1 MSFMRTLA
9 TVAVGFAA
17 AKGVQKYS
25 QMGGMA
31 GMQDMMKNP
40 TGPGGMADQLGQM
53 AEKMGIPGGSKAVKD
68 MMASFGMGGAGG
80 MGGTSMAGAAGGF
93 GEAAAAGFGSLMSAL
108 KGAATAGGQQMDEMM
123 DGMFKNTPVS
133 LAAENN
139 AKLMIRA
146 MIQAAKADGEI
157 DKDEQKT
164 ILAALKDAPKEE
176 IDFVK
181 AELTKPVDVMSL
193 AQDATEATKAQVYAT
208 SLMAIRVDNP
218 NEVGYLR
225 QLATALGM
233 DDGARDKVH
242 AAMGV
247 APLPKA

>member
-17 AKGVQKYS
+17 AKGVQKYT

-31 GMQDMMKNP
+31 GMQDMMKN
-40 TGPGGMADQLGQM
+40 TQGPGGMTDQLAQM
-53 AEKMGIPGGSKAVKD
+53 ADKMGIPGGSKAVKD
-68 MMASFGMGGAGG
+68 LMASFNMP
-80 MGGTSMAGAAGGF
+80 GGTSMAGMGGL
-93 GEAAAAGFGSLMSAL
+93 GGMGDAAAAGFGGLLSAI

-123 DGMFKNTPVS
+123 DGLFKNTPVS

-157 DKDEQKT
+157 DKEEQKT
-164 ILAALKDAPKEE
+164 IMEALKGAPKEE

-181 AELTKPVDVMSL
+181 AELAKPVDVMSL
-193 AQDATEATKAQVYAT
+193 AQDAGEATKAQVYAT

-218 NEVGYLR
+218 NEIAYLR

-233 DDGARDKVH
+233 DDAARDKVH
-242 AAMGV
+242 ASMGV
-247 APLPKA
+247 APLAKA

>member
-17 AKGVQKYS
+17 AKGVQKYT

-31 GMQDMMKNP
+31 GMQDRMKN
-40 TGPGGMADQLGQM
+40 TGGTGGMADQLAQM
-53 AEKMGIPGGSKAVKD
+53 ADKMGIPGGSKAVKD
-68 MMASFGMGGAGG
+68 LMASFNMPGMGSMAGMGAGMGGA
-80 MGGTSMAGAAGGF
+80 AD
-93 GEAAAAGFGSLMSAL
+93 AAAAGFGGLLSAI

-123 DGMFKNTPVS
+123 DGLFKNTPVS

-164 ILAALKDAPKEE
+164 IMDALKGAPKEE

-193 AQDATEATKAQVYAT
+193 AKDAGEATKAQVYAT

-218 NEVGYLR
+218 NEVSYLR
-225 QLATALGM
+225 QLASALGM
-233 DDGARDKVH
+233 DDMARDKVH
-242 AAMGV
+242 ASMGV

>member
-17 AKGVQKYS
+17 AKGVQKYT

-31 GMQDMMKNP
+31 GMQDMMKNAQ
-40 TGPGGMADQLGQM
+40 GPGGMTDQLAQM
-53 AEKMGIPGGSKAVKD
+53 ADKMGIPGGSKAVKD
-68 MMASFGMGGAGG
+68 LMASFNMP
-80 MGGTSMAGAAGGF
+80 GGTSMAGMGGL
-93 GEAAAAGFGSLMSAL
+93 GGMGDAAAAGFGGLLSAI

-123 DGMFKNTPVS
+123 DGLFKNTPVS

-157 DKDEQKT
+157 DKEEQKT
-164 ILAALKDAPKEE
+164 IMEALKGAPKEE

-181 AELTKPVDVMSL
+181 AELAKPVDVMSL
-193 AQDATEATKAQVYAT
+193 AQDAGEATKAQVYAT

-218 NEVGYLR
+218 NEIAYLR

-233 DDGARDKVH
+233 DDAARDKVH
-242 AAMGV
+242 ASMGV
-247 APLPKA
+247 APLSKA

>member
-31 GMQDMMKNP
+31 GMQDMFKN
-40 TGPGGMADQLGQM
+40 TSASGGGMADQLGQM
-53 AEKMGIPGGSKAVKD
+53 ADKMGIPGGSKAVKD
-68 MMASFGMGGAGG
+68 MMSSFGMGGTGMAG
-80 MGGTSMAGAAGGF
+80 MGAGAGD
-93 GEAAAAGFGSLMSAL
+93 AAAAGFGGLLSAFR
-108 KGAATAGGQQMDEMM
+108 GAATAGGQQMDEMM
-123 DGMFKNTPVS
+123 DGLFKNTPVS

-157 DKDEQKT
+157 DKEEQKT
-164 ILAALKDAPKEE
+164 ILDALKGAPKEE

-181 AELTKPVDVMSL
+181 VELGKPVDVMSL
-193 AQDATEATKAQVYAT
+193 AKDVGEATKAQVYAT

-218 NEVGYLR
+218 NEIAYLR
-225 QLATALGM
+225 QLASALGL
-233 DDGARDKVH
+233 DDGARNKVH
-242 AAMGV
+242 ASMGV
-247 APLPKA
+247 APLPAA

>member
-17 AKGVQKYS
+17 AKGVQKYT

-31 GMQDMMKNP
+31 GMQDMMKN
-40 TGPGGMADQLGQM
+40 TQGPGGMTDQLAQM
-53 AEKMGIPGGSKAVKD
+53 ADKMGIPGGSKAVKD
-68 MMASFGMGGAGG
+68 LMASFNMP
-80 MGGTSMAGAAGGF
+80 GGTSMAGMGGL
-93 GEAAAAGFGSLMSAL
+93 GGMGDAAAAGFGGLLSAI

-123 DGMFKNTPVS
+123 DGLFKNTPVS

-164 ILAALKDAPKEE
+164 IMEALKGAPKEE

-181 AELTKPVDVMSL
+181 AELAKPVDVMSL
-193 AQDATEATKAQVYAT
+193 AQDAGEATKAQVYAT

-218 NEVGYLR
+218 NEIAYLR

-233 DDGARDKVH
+233 DDAARDKVH
-242 AAMGV
+242 ASMGV
-247 APLPKA
+247 APLSKA

>member
-17 AKGVQKYS
+17 AKGVQKYT

-31 GMQDMMKNP
+31 GMQDMMKN
-40 TGPGGMADQLGQM
+40 TQGPGGMTDQLAQM
-53 AEKMGIPGGSKAVKD
+53 ADKMGIPGGSKAVKD
-68 MMASFGMGGAGG
+68 LMASFNMP
-80 MGGTSMAGAAGGF
+80 GGTSMAGMGGL
-93 GEAAAAGFGSLMSAL
+93 GGMGDAAAAGFGGLLSAI

-123 DGMFKNTPVS
+123 DGLFKNTPVS

-157 DKDEQKT
+157 DKEEQQT
-164 ILAALKDAPKEE
+164 IMEALKGAPKEE

-181 AELTKPVDVMSL
+181 AELAKPVDVMSL
-193 AQDATEATKAQVYAT
+193 AQDAGEATKAQVYAT

-218 NEVGYLR
+218 NEIAYLR

-233 DDGARDKVH
+233 DDAARDKVH
-242 AAMGV
+242 ASMGV
-247 APLPKA
+247 APLAKA

>member
-17 AKGVQKYS
+17 AKGVQKYT

-31 GMQDMMKNP
+31 GMQDMMKN
-40 TGPGGMADQLGQM
+40 TQGPGGMTDQLAQM
-53 AEKMGIPGGSKAVKD
+53 ADKMGIPGGSKAVKD
-68 MMASFGMGGAGG
+68 LMASFNMP
-80 MGGTSMAGAAGGF
+80 GGTSMAGMGGL
-93 GEAAAAGFGSLMSAL
+93 GGMGDAAAAGFGGLLSAI

-123 DGMFKNTPVS
+123 DGLFKNTPVS

-157 DKDEQKT
+157 DKEEQQT
-164 ILAALKDAPKEE
+164 IMEALKGAPKEE

-181 AELTKPVDVMSL
+181 AELAKPVDVMSL
-193 AQDATEATKAQVYAT
+193 AQDAGEATKAQVYAT

-218 NEVGYLR
+218 NEIAYLR

-233 DDGARDKVH
+233 DDAARDKVH
-242 AAMGV
+242 ASMGV
-247 APLPKA
+247 APLSKA

>member
-17 AKGVQKYS
+17 AKGVQKYT

-31 GMQDMMKNP
+31 GMQDMMKN
-40 TGPGGMADQLGQM
+40 TQGPGGMTDQLAQM
-53 AEKMGIPGGSKAVKD
+53 ADKMGIPGGSKAVKD
-68 MMASFGMGGAGG
+68 LMASFNMPGGASMAGMGGLGG
-80 MGGTSMAGAAGGF
+80 MGD
-93 GEAAAAGFGSLMSAL
+93 AAAAGFGGLLSAI

-123 DGMFKNTPVS
+123 DGLFKNTPVS

-157 DKDEQKT
+157 DKEEQKT
-164 ILAALKDAPKEE
+164 IMEALKGAPKEE

-181 AELTKPVDVMSL
+181 AELAKPVDVMSL
-193 AQDATEATKAQVYAT
+193 AQDAGEATKAQVYAT

-218 NEVGYLR
+218 NEIAYLR

-233 DDGARDKVH
+233 DDAARDKVH
-242 AAMGV
+242 ASMGV
-247 APLPKA
+247 APLAKA

>member
-53 AEKMGIPGGSKAVKD
+53 ADKMGIPGGSKAVKD
-68 MMASFGMGGAGG
+68 MMASFNMP
-80 MGGTSMAGAAGGF
+80 GGTSMAGMGGL
-93 GEAAAAGFGSLMSAL
+93 GGMGDAAAAGFGGLLSAI

-123 DGMFKNTPVS
+123 DGLFKNTPVS

-157 DKDEQKT
+157 DKEEQKT
-164 ILAALKDAPKEE
+164 IMEALKGAPKEE

-181 AELTKPVDVMSL
+181 AELAKPVDVMSL
-193 AQDATEATKAQVYAT
+193 AQDAGEATKAQVYAT

-218 NEVGYLR
+218 NEIAYLR

-233 DDGARDKVH
+233 DDAARDKVH
-242 AAMGV
+242 ASMGV
-247 APLPKA
+247 APLSKA

>member
-17 AKGVQKYS
+17 AKGVQKYT

-31 GMQDMMKNP
+31 GMQDMMKN
-40 TGPGGMADQLGQM
+40 TQGPGGMTDQLAQM
-53 AEKMGIPGGSKAVKD
+53 ADKMGIPGGSKAVKD
-68 MMASFGMGGAGG
+68 LMASFNMP
-80 MGGTSMAGAAGGF
+80 GGTSMAGMGGL
-93 GEAAAAGFGSLMSAL
+93 GGMGDAAAAGFGGLLSAI

-123 DGMFKNTPVS
+123 DGLFKNTPVS

-157 DKDEQKT
+157 DKEEQKT
-164 ILAALKDAPKEE
+164 IMEALKGAPKEE

-181 AELTKPVDVMSL
+181 AELAKPVDVMSL
-193 AQDATEATKAQVYAT
+193 AQDAGEATKAQVYAT

-218 NEVGYLR
+218 NEIAYLR
-225 QLATALGM
+225 QLASALGM
-233 DDGARDKVH
+233 DDAARDKVH
-242 AAMGV
+242 ASMGV
-247 APLPKA
+247 APLAKA

>member
-17 AKGVQKYS
+17 AKGVQKYT

-31 GMQDMMKNP
+31 GMQDMMKN
-40 TGPGGMADQLGQM
+40 TQGPGGMTDQLAQM
-53 AEKMGIPGGSKAVKD
+53 ADKMGIPGGSKAVKD
-68 MMASFGMGGAGG
+68 LMASFNMP
-80 MGGTSMAGAAGGF
+80 GGTSMAGMGGL
-93 GEAAAAGFGSLMSAL
+93 GGMGDAAAAGFGGLLSAI

-123 DGMFKNTPVS
+123 DGLFKNTPVS

-157 DKDEQKT
+157 DKEEQKT
-164 ILAALKDAPKEE
+164 IMEALKGAPKEE

-181 AELTKPVDVMSL
+181 AELAKPVDVMSL
-193 AQDATEATKAQVYAT
+193 AQDAGEATKAQVYAT

-218 NEVGYLR
+218 NEIAYLR

-233 DDGARDKVH
+233 DDAARDKVH
-242 AAMGV
+242 ASMGV
-247 APLPKA
+247 APLSKA

>member
-17 AKGVQKYS
+17 AKGVQKYT

-31 GMQDMMKNP
+31 GMQDMMKN
-40 TGPGGMADQLGQM
+40 TQGPGGMTDQLAQM
-53 AEKMGIPGGSKAVKD
+53 ADKMGIPGGSKAVKD
-68 MMASFGMGGAGG
+68 LMASFNMP
-80 MGGTSMAGAAGGF
+80 GGTSMAGMGGL
-93 GEAAAAGFGSLMSAL
+93 GGMGDAAAAGFGGLLSAI

-123 DGMFKNTPVS
+123 DGLFKNTPVS

-157 DKDEQKT
+157 DKEEQKT
-164 ILAALKDAPKEE
+164 IMEALKGAPKEE

-181 AELTKPVDVMSL
+181 AELAKPVDVMSL
-193 AQDATEATKAQVYAT
+193 AQDAGEATKAQVYAT

-218 NEVGYLR
+218 NEIAYLR

-233 DDGARDKVH
+233 DDAARDKVH
-242 AAMGV
+242 ASRGV
-247 APLPKA
+247 APLSKA

>member
-17 AKGVQKYS
+17 AKGVQKYT

-31 GMQDMMKNP
+31 GMQDMMKN
-40 TGPGGMADQLGQM
+40 TQGPGGMTDQLAQM
-53 AEKMGIPGGSKAVKD
+53 ADKMGIPGGSKAVKD
-68 MMASFGMGGAGG
+68 LMASFNMP
-80 MGGTSMAGAAGGF
+80 GGTSMAGMGGL
-93 GEAAAAGFGSLMSAL
+93 GGMGDAAAAGFGGLLSAI

-123 DGMFKNTPVS
+123 DGLFKNTPVS

-164 ILAALKDAPKEE
+164 IMEALKGAPKEE

-181 AELTKPVDVMSL
+181 AELAKPVDVMSL
-193 AQDATEATKAQVYAT
+193 AQDAGEATKAQVYAT

-218 NEVGYLR
+218 NEIAYLR

-233 DDGARDKVH
+233 DDAARDKVH
-242 AAMGV
+242 ASMGV
-247 APLPKA
+247 APLAKA